1 MLETILLVIILNSGG
16 AYFAVETP
24 SMKECLDS
32 RIKIIEQDPTMTMKT
47 LCLPM
52 VDDTAKIQEFLV
64 VYMTMI
70 NQIKDRESEI
80 DCDEKPNL
88 NQFLNQ
94 LMETPKACSQDRDNP
109 LLRN

>member
-1 MLETILLVIILNSGG
+1 MLETILMVIILNSGG

-32 RIKIIEQDPTMTMKT
+32 RIKIIEQDPNMKT

-52 VDDTAKIQEFLV
+52 VDDTVKIQEFLV
-64 VYMTMI
+64 VYMAMI

-80 DCDEKPNL
+80 DCDEKSNL
-88 NQFLNQ
+88 DQFLNQ
-94 LMETPKACSQDRDNP
+94 LMKTPTTCPQNDP

>member
-1 MLETILLVIILNSGG
+1 MLETILLVMILNSGG

-32 RIKIIEQDPTMTMKT
+32 RIKIIEQNPTMKT
-47 LCLPM
+47 LCLPT
-52 VDDTAKIQEFLV
+52 VDDTAKMQEFLAM
-64 VYMTMI
+64 YMTMI

-80 DCDEKPNL
+80 DCDEKSNL
-88 NQFLNQ
+88 DQFLNQ
-94 LMETPKACSQDRDNP
+94 LMETPRTCSQDRDNP